1 MAGFIRRCAKGVAN
15 FCRSVAHMFRKGVK
29 WFSIVTLRDG
39 NRATDKKPSYTHCKN
54 CGAELQGM
62 YCHKCGQEAVTGLPK
77 MWVFFMEYINHIS
90 CIEKLTLP
98 TLSNLIFHPGHL
110 AKEYCAG
117 RHTSYMH
124 PLKLNFFIL
133 ILLFA
138 LFSFTETDTR
148 VKGAL
153 SFLSDDET
161 FVGDFTLSN
170 ISDNAE
176 YMAQVKNSS
185 RDTVQIVA
193 SYNVVNNYHAIMDV
207 VDIKGVDDDGSMD
220 TLLVS
225 VPRVMIDDGYLVQR
239 EDSKDDSYHF
249 SLDAE
254 DELVV
259 GEINTLWSQL
269 TSLFFGHFP
278 LLMLLTAPFLAASIR
293 FTLRHRKYPKTY
305 FYISA
310 LYYLAFVALTFLVFY
325 ILGMIFDFSFSS
337 VELPLL
343 LLLFTYLT
351 IALKKTYDISTWFRA
366 ALAATFVNLTYLIIC
381 VLHLILLSFVILFI
395 IIAIDSYN
403 ATM

>member
-1 MAGFIRRCAKGVAN
+1 MAGFIRRCVKGVAN

-62 YCHKCGQEAVTGLPK
+62 YCHKCGQEAVAGLPK
-77 MWVFFMEYINHIS
+77 MWVFFMEYIKHIS

-98 TLSNLIFHPGHL
+98 TLANLIFHPGHL

-148 VKGAL
+148 VKGAMK
-153 SFLSDDET
+153 SISDDET
-161 FVGDFTLSN
+161 FVVDFTLSN

-185 RDTVQIVA
+185 RDTVQLVA
-193 SYNVVNNYHAIMDV
+193 SYDVVNNYHAIMDV
-207 VDIKGVDDDGSMD
+207 VDIKGVDDDGNMD
-220 TLLVS
+220 TLFVS

-239 EDSKDDSYHF
+239 EDSKDDSYYF

-254 DELVV
+254 DELFVS
-259 GEINTLWSQL
+259 EINTFWLRL

-381 VLHLILLSFVILFI
+381 VLLIILLSFVILFI

-403 ATM
+403 ASM